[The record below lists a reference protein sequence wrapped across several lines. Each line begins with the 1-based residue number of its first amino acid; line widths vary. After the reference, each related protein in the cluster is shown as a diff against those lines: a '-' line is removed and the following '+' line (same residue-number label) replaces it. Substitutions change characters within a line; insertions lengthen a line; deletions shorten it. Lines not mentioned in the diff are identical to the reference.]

1 MHCRSIVLLSCLAA
15 GAALGA
21 SQQPVTPLNPEV
33 KAGTTIKVAA
43 HTYVIPDNNVPLV
56 PNVGIVVGSRATLV
70 IDPGLGTKNGETV
83 AREVAEVSRNA
94 EVFVAATHFHVEHT
108 TGAMAFPAAKY
119 VASRIQQ
126 EEFAASGPQQI
137 QSFSA
142 RSAETADFLKGA
154 GMPEASIAF
163 DRSYALDL
171 GGVHVHLMV
180 VGPTHTKGDTGF
192 FVQEDGVLFSGDVV
206 MNDSFLAAN
215 ASSSVQ
221 AWLAA
226 FDTFEALRPKVVVPS
241 HGMVG
246 DGALVAANRALVTEI
261 RTRTLAL
268 KAQGRS
274 SNEAAAAVHDAL
286 VAEHRSWARAT
297 GIGALAAS
305 AYAEAQ

>member
-1 MHCRSIVLLSCLAA
+1 MHCRSIVWLSCLA

-21 SQQPVTPLNPEV
+21 SQQPVTPLSPEV
-33 KAGTTIKVAA
+33 KAGTTIKVAP

-83 AREVAEVSRNA
+83 AREVTAVSRNA
-94 EVFVAATHFHVEHT
+94 EVFVAATHFHAEHT

-126 EEFAASGPQQI
+126 EEFAASGSQQI

-142 RSAETADFLKGA
+142 RSAETAAFLKGA
-154 GMPEASIAF
+154 GIPKAAITF

-171 GGVHVHLMV
+171 GGVHVRLMV
-180 VGPTHTKGDTGF
+180 VGPTHTKGDTGL
-192 FVQEDGVLFSGDVV
+192 FVQEDAVLFSGDVV
-206 MNDSFLAAN
+206 MNNSFLAAN
-215 ASSSVQ
+215 ASSSMR

-226 FDTFEALRPKVVVPS
+226 FDTFEALGAKVVVPS
-241 HGMVG
+241 HGTVG
-246 DGALVAANRALVTEI
+246 DGPLVAANRALVTEI

-274 SNEAAAAVHDAL
+274 SNQAAASVHDAL
-286 VAEHRSWARAT
+286 VAEHPNWARAT
-297 GIGALAAS
+297 GIDALAAS